1 MEIEVFLF
9 QLFIYNI
16 FGALYYT
23 LYKRLCSVEEK
34 IVFFF
39 FFVFYFIGGGVT
51 WFGFPFKDILY
62 PASGYEDLNLTL
74 LHAIIYSKLVLLTP
88 LVFIYILIKFRKRS
102 SEKRSYYFSKIH
114 KFSAILGII
123 SIFTFLFFSV
133 DKNLFNPSYENY
145 TESISVRNSLNHSFM
160 VTFLGKCLI
169 YFLSIALISNE
180 LFNKK
185 FVRSLILFIFI
196 LPFIVATDV
205 LIFLSKLNLSYY
217 LLTYIFLFLIFNKFN
232 IFTLFIL
239 GIVPI
244 LYILYNL
251 VSPSGY
257 VPEYIFEPLIK
268 AITRFTAAILY
279 FIDYYVANDFMM
291 KPYFSS
297 VFGVITEN
305 PNITVYSHMFG
316 QTGGS
321 LASGI
326 IIYNYA
332 NLGPLSV
339 FVTIIEYSLLFLLF
353 NFIKFS
359 ISPPF
364 RISLITLLAF
374 GILNYSFTTILLNPL
389 VCFIAFILYYFVRKI
404 LNLTFKNRYA
414 S

>member
-1 MEIEVFLF
+1 MF
-9 QLFIYNI
+9 NI
-16 FGALYYT
+16 
-23 LYKRLCSVEEK
+23 
-34 IVFFF
+34 
-39 FFVFYFIGGGVT
+39 
-51 WFGFPFKDILY
+51 
-62 PASGYEDLNLTL
+62 
-74 LHAIIYSKLVLLTP
+74 
-88 LVFIYILIKFRKRS
+88 
-102 SEKRSYYFSKIH
+102 
-114 KFSAILGII
+114 
-123 SIFTFLFFSV
+123 
-133 DKNLFNPSYENY
+133 
-145 TESISVRNSLNHSFM
+145 
-160 VTFLGKCLI
+160 
-169 YFLSIALISNE
+169 FLSIALISNE

-185 FVRSLILFIFI
+185 FVRSMILFIFI

-279 FIDYYVANDFMM
+279 FIDYYLSNDFMM

-321 LASGI
+321 LASGL

-332 NLGPLSV
+332 NLGPLSI
-339 FVTIIEYSLLFLLF
+339 FFSIIEFLLLFLLF
-353 NFIKFS
+353 NFIKPS

-364 RISLITLLAF
+364 RISLLTLLVF

-389 VCFIAFILYYFVRKI
+389 VCFIVFILYYFVRKI